1 MKTTVVLVALSASL
15 LALPRQSEAA
25 APEEDRRL
33 IGSIAGVLASQ
44 LAWLKVCA
52 DQYGAEYS
60 DEARRRRL
68 VFDQAVMDQGY
79 RVDMAS
85 LDARIAAEY
94 AVAPRGAE
102 MSRDRC
108 NGTLDFDMAGHML
121 RRLLPSRPA
130 SSAAER

>member
-15 LALPRQSEAA
+15 LALPGQSQA
-25 APEEDRRL
+25 APREQDRRL

-44 LAWLKVCA
+44 LAWLRVCA

-68 VFDQAVMDQGY
+68 VFDKAVMDQGY
-79 RVDMAS
+79 RVDVVS
-85 LDARIAAEY
+85 LNAHIDAEY
-94 AVAPRGAE
+94 VLAPRGAE

-108 NGTLDFDMAGHML
+108 NGTLDYDMAGHML
-121 RRLLPSRPA
+121 RKLLPSPA
-130 SSAAER
+130 GSSAPVR